1 MSYFTATSPQT
12 RQKKFS
18 SSSPPSYVA
27 YDDDDDEL
35 WREKIEVSLFS
46 QRRRR
51 PLPRRKNHTWHEG
64 GVVIGEAKKGLDDHV
79 LISVSGKRVVS

>member
-1 MSYFTATSPQT
+1 MSYFTATFPQT
-12 RQKKFS
+12 RQNKFS

-46 QRRRR
+46 QLRRR
-51 PLPRRKNHTWHEG
+51 PLPRRKNRTWHEG
-64 GVVIGEAKKGLDDHV
+64 
-79 LISVSGKRVVS
+79 